1 MSPRDPKSK
10 RRKIGDPQSKRPKI
24 ELPSRAHKINREN
37 FDATLPEQ
45 IVDDI
50 YELIRTGVI
59 KKVLPSEQTLEES
72 YGVSRM
78 TVRGA
83 TKILRE
89 AGIIK
94 PRQGLGTSIV
104 GKPPRR
110 PYGRSPGHGP
120 PSTTQRRSQPPQGP
134 ETTQS

>member
-10 RRKIGDPQSKRPKI
+10 RRKISDPQSKRPKI
-24 ELPSRAHKINREN
+24 ELSSRAHNIDREN
-37 FDATLPEQ
+37 FETTLPEQ
-45 IVDDI
+45 IADDI
-50 YELIRTGVI
+50 CELIRTGVL

-72 YGVSRM
+72 YGVSRV

-83 TKILRE
+83 TKILKE
-89 AGIIK
+89 AGIVK